1 MLLSGHVKGGVVSLF
16 HVMFKEL
23 CHAFSVVRYYV
34 LKGLAFYSIGFTS
47 FLTSW
52 LYRVQSS
59 RKLYLDVR
67 KHCHWSRQLHTTVTP
82 QIVRRWQVTF
92 ELTFLHDK
100 SSE

>member
-1 MLLSGHVKGGVVSLF
+1 MTQCIVINKDLPGNGPSVTLLSRHVKGGVVSLF

-34 LKGLAFYSIGFTS
+34 LKGLAFYPIGFTS

-52 LYRVQSS
+52 LYGVQSS

-67 KHCHWSRQLHTTVTP
+67 KHCHWSR
-82 QIVRRWQVTF
+82 
-92 ELTFLHDK
+92 
-100 SSE
+100 